1 MEEIIVAIY
10 YIFAL
15 VVAILVLKSYRK
27 GTESAKK
34 LGIAM
39 LMNFLMIG
47 TYTLNLTSGYLIIKS
62 IGCSL
67 TFTLM
72 DLMLFF
78 YYDYAMAFVGWEN
91 RTPKWIKIAFGAYIF
106 IDGIFM
112 MINPFDQVAVSY
124 MHESFGD
131 GYILTYVPQIPF
143 HIHTAFDMMMIAA
156 TIILLSLKC
165 GETPRVYR
173 KRYYGPIIGMLL
185 AVVINF
191 VYLAGVIPIDMD
203 PTILLYVFVGFL
215 LYFYTF
221 NYLPSVT
228 LTITRNMILEY
239 LKDPIIL
246 FDYEG
251 RLADHSAGLDELMPG
266 MEFKNGSLTIEE
278 FMQKQKFMGMNGT
291 DINQEFD
298 WQTVENGKTKT
309 YQCQFCC
316 MKDNKGKLI
325 GKLFVFHDVTAS
337 RQTYFELENSMLFD
351 AVTGFYNKESF
362 YTQIPQWRNQ
372 EFFPVSFAVCNVDG
386 LRAMNEA
393 YGTVYGDGVMR
404 QIARYIRRRVGKD
417 TFCAKLD
424 NGDLVVVLEKTNNL
438 DAGDIMEAIKA
449 EIIDFYDKMPVSIE
463 YGIATKED
471 ADTPVEKLMQDA
483 RSNMM
488 NKKMLKE
495 KSASSSIVNSLKQT
509 LCESDYQTEEH
520 VERTRKMAARLGK
533 EMGLPDAE
541 IGKLELLAALH
552 DIGKVAIPQDIIKK
566 KGKLTPEERAIIEQH
581 TVKGY
586 RIAKSSPEL
595 GDIADGILCHH
606 EKWDG
611 TGYPNGLKGEEI
623 PLIAR
628 VISAVDSHDVMVND
642 RPYHK
647 AMPEKDAIAE
657 LRRCSG
663 TQFDPHVVEVFT
675 KMLEREDLPKQ
686 EMEALAASYTEAGT
700 DERTGV

>member
-1 MEEIIVAIY
+1 
-10 YIFAL
+10 
-15 VVAILVLKSYRK
+15 
-27 GTESAKK
+27 
-34 LGIAM
+34 
-39 LMNFLMIG
+39 
-47 TYTLNLTSGYLIIKS
+47 
-62 IGCSL
+62 
-67 TFTLM
+67 
-72 DLMLFF
+72 
-78 YYDYAMAFVGWEN
+78 
-91 RTPKWIKIAFGAYIF
+91 
-106 IDGIFM
+106 
-112 MINPFDQVAVSY
+112 
-124 MHESFGD
+124 
-131 GYILTYVPQIPF
+131 
-143 HIHTAFDMMMIAA
+143 
-156 TIILLSLKC
+156 
-165 GETPRVYR
+165 
-173 KRYYGPIIGMLL
+173 
-185 AVVINF
+185 
-191 VYLAGVIPIDMD
+191 
-203 PTILLYVFVGFL
+203 
-215 LYFYTF
+215 
-221 NYLPSVT
+221 
-228 LTITRNMILEY
+228 
-239 LKDPIIL
+239 
-246 FDYEG
+246 
-251 RLADHSAGLDELMPG
+251 
-266 MEFKNGSLTIEE
+266 
-278 FMQKQKFMGMNGT
+278 
-291 DINQEFD
+291 
-298 WQTVENGKTKT
+298 
-309 YQCQFCC
+309 
-316 MKDNKGKLI
+316 
-325 GKLFVFHDVTAS
+325 
-337 RQTYFELENSMLFD
+337 
-351 AVTGFYNKESF
+351 
-362 YTQIPQWRNQ
+362 
-372 EFFPVSFAVCNVDG
+372 
-386 LRAMNEA
+386 MNEA

-495 KSASSSIVNSLKQT
+495 KSASSYIVNSLKQT

-520 VERTRKMAARLGK
+520 VERTRQMAARLGK

-675 KMLEREDLPKQ
+675 KMLEREDLPQQ
-686 EMEALAASYTEAGT
+686 EMEALAASYTEADT